1 MAQSQTNY
9 FKRNFS
15 QAIIYSRVST
25 KSQNEDNSSSLLTQ
39 NTQMK
44 QFLIKNKMS
53 INNINEF
60 YDVGSGF
67 KNFQKLKNL
76 NRAIEFIQKNK
87 DSKKKTL
94 FIINDISRFSRNI
107 VNAVELLKLFEKN
120 NVVVYSLMD
129 QLWYNN
135 EDYCMHKY
143 HFMEKVISSEKFSFE
158 LSQKMKNSIMTRKQR
173 GDVFGK
179 APYGYESYRDG
190 SVRKFR
196 KSNTEINEIKQ
207 ILEEAH
213 KDGYHNIVNTDR
225 LFRGEPIKL
234 RQLQTFN
241 NVFTKNNY
249 KILKKYTS
257 RKQMMRNK
265 ETYEYDIGIYKVYK
279 LVDKRVNDNNVIE
292 YLVRWDGYTEKDD
305 TWEAEKRILDK
316 KLIEEYEKNIKLN
329 LDDLSDELNNM

>member
-9 FKRNFS
+9 FKNKFS

-25 KSQNEDNSSSLLTQ
+25 KSQNDDNSSSLLTQ
-39 NTQMK
+39 NTQIR

-60 YDVGSGF
+60 YDVGSGYKKF
-67 KNFQKLKNL
+67 EKLTNL
-76 NRAIEFIQKNK
+76 NRAIEFIQNNK
-87 DSKKKTL
+87 YFKKKTL

-135 EDYCMHKY
+135 EDYGMHKY
-143 HFMEKVISSEKFSFE
+143 HFMEKIISSEKFSFE
-158 LSQKMKNSIMTRKQR
+158 LSQKMKNSVRTRKQR

-179 APYGYESYRDG
+179 APYGYESYREG
-190 SVRKFR
+190 GVRKFR

-207 ILEEAH
+207 ILNEVK
-213 KDGYHNIVNTDR
+213 KDGYHNIVNNDR
-225 LFRGEPIKL
+225 LFRGVPIKL
-234 RQLQTFN
+234 RQIARFN
-241 NVFTKNNY
+241 SLFAGNTIIMQEY
-249 KILKKYTS
+249 AS

-265 ETYEYDIGIYKVYK
+265 ETYENDIGIYKVSK
-279 LVDKRVNDNNVIE
+279 LVDKRVNADNVIE

-305 TWEAEKRILDK
+305 TWEAKNRILDK
-316 KLIEEYEKNIKLN
+316 KLIEEYENNIKLN

>member
-9 FKRNFS
+9 FKNNFR

-25 KSQNEDNSSSLLTQ
+25 KLQNEDNSSSLLTQ

-44 QFLIKNKMS
+44 QFLIKNKMN
-53 INNINEF
+53 INNIYEF
-60 YDVGSGF
+60 YDVGSGYKKF
-67 KNFQKLKNL
+67 EKLQNL
-76 NRAIEFIQKNK
+76 NRAVELIKSNK
-87 DSKKKTL
+87 IKTL
-94 FIINDISRFSRNI
+94 FLINDISRFSRNI

-135 EDYCMHKY
+135 EDYGMHKY

-158 LSQKMKNSIMTRKQR
+158 LSQKMKNSVRTRKQR
-173 GDVFGK
+173 GDVFGR
-179 APYGYESYRDG
+179 APYGYESYREG
-190 SVRKFR
+190 GVRKFR
-196 KSNTEINEIKQ
+196 KSNNEINKIKQ

-225 LFRGEPIKL
+225 LFRGAPIKL
-234 RQLQTFN
+234 RQLETFN
-241 NVFTKNNY
+241 YAFSNNEKKY
-249 KILKKYTS
+249 KILKEYTS

-265 ETYEYDIGIYKVYK
+265 DTYENDIGIYKVSK
-279 LVDKRVNDNNVIE
+279 LVDKRINNDNIIE
-292 YLVRWDGYTEKDD
+292 YLVRWEGYTEKYD

-316 KLIEEYEKNIKLN
+316 KLIKEYENNIKLN
-329 LDDLSDELNNM
+329 LDNLSDELNNM